1 MTGLR
6 GFCKND
12 EWCMMINQPNYSCAI
27 VDWQQHQAMICAIR
41 RRVFIDEQGV
51 SESEEFDRN
60 DARYLHALARDAHGV
75 GIATGRLMICAEPS
89 GGQIGRMAVLAAWR
103 GRGVGSAILNTLLAA
118 AVQREVF
125 AISLHAQVS
134 AQSFYVA
141 HGFVADGDVFIEAN
155 IKHIKMTRTLLP
167 TAHEKKPS

>member
-1 MTGLR
+1 MTTNR
-6 GFCKND
+6 
-12 EWCMMINQPNYSCAI
+12 QNYSTAI
-27 VDWQQHQAMICAIR
+27 VDWHQQQAIICAIR

-60 DARYLHALARDAHGV
+60 DARYLHALAHDACGV
-75 GIATGRLMICAEPS
+75 GIATGRLIICAEQS
-89 GGQIGRMAVLAAWR
+89 TGQIGRMAVLAAWR
-103 GRGVGSAILNTLLAA
+103 GRGVGSAILDTLLEAA
-118 AVQREVF
+118 MQRQVV

-141 HGFVADGDVFIEAN
+141 HGFVADGDVFIEAD

-167 TAHEKKPS
+167 TAHEKKQSCPSP